1 VSDRA
6 SRSERRAA
14 ARRLLRELTKAASP
28 ARPHPHCMVDGCDR
42 PAPTVRI
49 GAVAISLCAV
59 HQQAYDEAWSTAIT
73 GNGSGRRTARRVGD
87 RVS

>member
-1 VSDRA
+1 
-6 SRSERRAA
+6 
-14 ARRLLRELTKAASP
+14 
-28 ARPHPHCMVDGCDR
+28 MVDGCDC

-59 HQQAYDEAWSTAIT
+59 HQQAYDEAWPTAIT
-73 GNGSGRRTARRVGD
+73 GNGSGRRTVGRVAD